1 MKLFALTLVVAT
13 ALGLVYCQSDYQDL
27 LRKCKAQNYSE
38 ETCITM
44 LR

>member
-1 MKLFALTLVVAT
+1 MKFFLFALIVA
-13 ALGLVYCQSDYQDL
+13 AGLGLVYCQSDYQDL

-38 ETCITM
+38 ETCIIL